1 MPVKSPRYDAVDQVK
16 LAQRFES
23 RTYEYS
29 SKTVADWSTRSKM
42 EADWLG
48 SVWVRRT
55 LESQGTHKTLISF
68 NTDVRKKINY
78 YYTY

>member
-29 SKTVADWSTRSKM
+29 SKNVADWSTRSKM
-42 EADWLG
+42 EADWLDWG
-48 SVWVRRT
+48 WVRRT
-55 LESQGTHKTLISF
+55 WESQGTHTTLISF
-68 NTDVRKKINY
+68 TS
-78 YYTY
+78 